1 MTFPARGRLA
11 LAAMAM
17 TAALASPAAGAAA
30 PQSIDPDTMPV
41 PKARGK
47 DEAPG
52 ANVVCMRA
60 VKKALPHP
68 DTFKWA
74 NAKYRRVA
82 EDAYDV
88 VADVEFVGANGET
101 RKGKAQCDVF
111 RVRGDEFIA
120 PRVRLPK

>member
-1 MTFPARGRLA
+1 MRFPACGRLA

-17 TAALASPAAGAAA
+17 TALLASPMARAAA
-30 PQSIDPDTMPV
+30 PEPIDPDSMPV

-52 ANVVCMRA
+52 APVACMRA
-60 VKKALPHP
+60 VKKALPNP
-68 DTFKWA
+68 DKFRWA

-88 VADVEFVGANGET
+88 AADVEFVAANGET

-111 RVRGDEFIA
+111 RVRGDEFIV
-120 PRVRLPK
+120 PKVRLPK